1 MQRAL
6 LLHLAGERVH
16 EIYDTLAG
24 EEADYTDTKTKLDGY
39 FSLKKNTQY
48 LMYKFREAMQQ
59 TDETLNTYHTTL
71 CMLAKN

>member
-24 EEADYTDTKTKLDGY
+24 EEDDYTDTKTKLDGY